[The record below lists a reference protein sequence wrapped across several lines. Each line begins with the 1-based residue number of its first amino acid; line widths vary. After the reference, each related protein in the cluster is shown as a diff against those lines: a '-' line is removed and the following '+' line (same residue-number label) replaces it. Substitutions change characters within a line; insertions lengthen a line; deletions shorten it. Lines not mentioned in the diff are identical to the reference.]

1 MVDFREF
8 LAQLLLRPVLGGAK
22 RDLNHYTSQI
32 RVPMVKS
39 FFNWFQ
45 NRYSAEIQLLHVNEK
60 CGRELNEA
68 LILCPNGTDTFGI
81 LSVFIDVGDNHNEDF
96 EPIIEGKANDTWCDV
111 NMALPVME
119 FQEQGYKIRKI
130 FA

>member
-1 MVDFREF
+1 M
-8 LAQLLLRPVLGGAK
+8 
-22 RDLNHYTSQI
+22 
-32 RVPMVKS
+32 
-39 FFNWFQ
+39 
-45 NRYSAEIQLLHVNEK
+45 QLLHVNEK

-111 NMALPVME
+111 NPEYAKHNWVIFFIILKFFLPNNQITLKFHVLASLM
-119 FQEQGYKIRKI
+119 
-130 FA
+130 

>member
-1 MVDFREF
+1 M
-8 LAQLLLRPVLGGAK
+8 
-22 RDLNHYTSQI
+22 
-32 RVPMVKS
+32 
-39 FFNWFQ
+39 
-45 NRYSAEIQLLHVNEK
+45 QLLHVNEK

-119 FQEQGYKIRKI
+119 FQDQGYKIRKI

>member
-1 MVDFREF
+1 M
-8 LAQLLLRPVLGGAK
+8 
-22 RDLNHYTSQI
+22 
-32 RVPMVKS
+32 
-39 FFNWFQ
+39 
-45 NRYSAEIQLLHVNEK
+45 QLLHVNEK

-111 NMALPVME
+111 N
-119 FQEQGYKIRKI
+119 QEYAINTIGW
-130 FA
+130 FFV